1 MSCRSSLRTPPTA
14 ACGLRLRG
22 MEDLEILGLG
32 VKPTGPTRTVAGDA
46 DGKGQEEFLV
56 GLADGTLMALA
67 ERREAPQRLW
77 SVGVDAAIREIVLA
91 DVDGDGA
98 SEIVIKTDDGKV
110 RLLGPK

>member
-1 MSCRSSLRTPPTA
+1 M
-14 ACGLRLRG
+14 RLRG